1 MRRKYGKYNNLSNQ
15 NNRINIM
22 EKKRLTITI
31 TDLENG
37 TTDFEVRNEGLSEFE
52 LIGILVHVTET
63 RKQKLNTM
71 MLMVADL
78 EKEMD

>member
-1 MRRKYGKYNNLSNQ
+1 MRRNRQRRTNFYNQ

-22 EKKRLTITI
+22 EKKRFTITI

-37 TTDFEVRNEGLSEFE
+37 TTDFEVRNEGFSEFE

-71 MLMVADL
+71 MLMADL

>member
-52 LIGILVHVTET
+52 LIGLLVHVMEKCKTKINE
-63 RKQKLNTM
+63 KEEP
-71 MLMVADL
+71 L
-78 EKEMD
+78 EKDMD